1 MVTSKYVAISLIVA
15 LAGIVAV
22 GQDRPAAP
30 SQAVQRAPSNTRLAS
45 CLVRMTV
52 DPAILPL
59 DPQTVSSLVHSPGVL
74 GKAAREVLSLNT
86 PEDLERFSTPQDGG
100 RSGIMVRW
108 LNASAAPMLPGA
120 RPLRQSGDS
129 RAYEEENMRNLERA
143 YGPAYM
149 QQMAQSPGQGK
160 KGEAGEGQ
168 AGGVSQPNRRS
179 GQSSGSDSQNDRM
192 SQGSSGGYGMG
203 AAGGFGGA
211 GGSMGG
217 MGGMMMGGGGMG
229 MGGGMMQGYGAM
241 GGMGFGVAPGA
252 AQAETRM
259 AASATFEL
267 QVSLPETVPPRADE
281 FLKEVVKNLRQSLLS
296 AYVSYQ
302 RDIEGMLDEAKGQ
315 LRNVEE
321 TVNGTAGEASAAT
334 RRIRQQL
341 EQVVDLSGLKPQTPL
356 AEAIDVLRK
365 AVVPPLNIVVLWNDL
380 MEHLSIEPTSPIKVD
395 GMQDVKLGTMLDLL
409 LKGLPAGDAKPMWR
423 IRDDVIVVGTTA
435 TFGQFQES
443 ARGPRV
449 ETDARNLGGQR
460 SELARNVQS
469 LELQLAGLEA
479 RQKAIQEQIAATR
492 DGGNKRLAE
501 DTVTQELQRLVEISE
516 HNLSQLRQSA
526 QAGRVSAAELAE
538 AEKNMAQARI
548 DLARR
553 REELS
558 GQAGGRQLD
567 EFTKELSRLA
577 INKAEWEAQLQI
589 VRKQLDE
596 VQRQLMQ
603 ALTFDP
609 EAARLHMAQESLDIT
624 SGRVAE
630 LQMRLSNLQPPIV
643 TTIGAN

>member
-1 MVTSKYVAISLIVA
+1 MPLNGETVDSLI
-15 LAGIVAV
+15 
-22 GQDRPAAP
+22 
-30 SQAVQRAPSNTRLAS
+30 
-45 CLVRMTV
+45 
-52 DPAILPL
+52 
-59 DPQTVSSLVHSPGVL
+59 HSPGVL

-86 PEDLERFSTPQDGG
+86 PEDLDRLNKPQDGG
-100 RSGIMVRW
+100 RAAIIVRW
-108 LNASAAPMLPGA
+108 LNASAAPSSPDA
-120 RPLRQSGDS
+120 RPRGPGGDS
-129 RAYEEENMRNLERA
+129 RAYQEENRRNLERA
-143 YGPAYM
+143 YGPGYM
-149 QQMAQSPGQGK
+149 RQMMPSPEQGK
-160 KGEAGEGQ
+160 KEEAVESQ
-168 AGGVSQPNRRS
+168 AGGSSQSGRRS
-179 GQSSGSDSQNDRM
+179 GQSPQSDSQNDRIG
-192 SQGSSGGYGMG
+192 QGSSAGYGMG
-203 AAGGFGGA
+203 AGGGFGGMS
-211 GGSMGG
+211 GSMGG
-217 MGGMMMGGGGMG
+217 GGGMGMGGGAMGGGGGMG

-241 GGMGFGVAPGA
+241 GGMGFYPAPGA
-252 AQAETRM
+252 GQPQTRM
-259 AASATFEL
+259 DASATFEL
-267 QVSLPETVPPRADE
+267 QVSLPDTVPPLADE
-281 FLKEVVKNLRQSLLS
+281 LLRAVVKNLHQSLFT
-296 AYVSYQ
+296 AYISYRQ
-302 RDIEGMLDEAKGQ
+302 DVQNMVDEAKAQ
-315 LRNVEE
+315 LGDVEE
-321 TVNGTAGEASAAT
+321 VVQGAAGQMSAAT
-334 RRIRQQL
+334 RRIKQQL
-341 EQVVDLSGLKPQTPL
+341 GQVVELSGLKPQVPL
-356 AEAIDVLRK
+356 QEAIELLRK
-365 AVVPPLNIVVLWNDL
+365 AVEPPLNIVVLWNDL
-380 MEHLSIEPTSPIKVD
+380 REHLSVEPTSPINVD
-395 GMQDVKLGTMLDLL
+395 GMEAVKLGTMLDLL
-409 LKGLPAGDAKPMWR
+409 LKGLPAGDAKPRWR
-423 IRDDVIVVGTTA
+423 IRDDVIVVGTAA
-435 TFGQFQES
+435 TFQES
-443 ARGPRV
+443 AGGPRV

-492 DGGNKRLAE
+492 EEGGKQLAK
-501 DTVTQELQRLVEISE
+501 DPVTQELQKLVEISE

-609 EAARLHMAQESLDIT
+609 EAARLRMAQESLNIT
-624 SGRVAE
+624 GGRVAE